1 MKRMIA
7 VTSSMIAY
15 ALFAV
20 AVAVAGGGQ
29 SKAALPKG
37 LSGLAGPFDLAGPLK
52 PEVRYYVQKTDLV
65 YLGFDGKRT
74 GTASF
79 TVKLRLVPAALSGKD
94 GDEFTVREVVLKSGD
109 GEPET
114 IPELAGWSYIFQDAA
129 GGIDEAGQVF
139 GIPHAKFLG
148 LKTNRGRTLGTIEDY
163 FIYNSFI
170 DFHAFAD
177 VFARPTEGGGG
188 IQDLKTI
195 GQSIRHAAAFSEPPV
210 NLGEAIKKGSV
221 FRNGDVRMSF
231 NGLRRRRL
239 RFGREHPE
247 DDRAHGPRQGRRHG
261 GRLGVHRRH
270 LCRPGDALGEEGDAG
285 RIRRHGDAGAGDG
298 RGGRGGGPGP
308 EVPVLHGPP
317 LDHEACQQGR
327 IREIGAP
334 ERRGRGGGE
343 APLSE
348 VSEPEPPSVTTSL
361 SGPMGTII
369 FRVLSPES

>member
-231 NGLRRRRL
+231 KGVSVVDGAACAVVGYDSGESTLKMIVPM
-239 RFGREHPE
+239 GP
-247 DDRAHGPRQGRRHG
+247 DRDVVTEGGSEYIGDIYVDLATRWVRKVTLDEFVVTETRVPAMGAAAGGAGQGQKFQSYT
-261 GRLGVHRRH
+261 VRH
-270 LCRPGDALGEEGDAG
+270 LITRLVNKEEF
-285 RIRRHGDAGAGDG
+285 
-298 RGGRGGGPGP
+298 
-308 EVPVLHGPP
+308 
-317 LDHEACQQGR
+317 
-327 IREIGAP
+327 
-334 ERRGRGGGE
+334 ER
-343 APLSE
+343 
-348 VSEPEPPSVTTSL
+348 
-361 SGPMGTII
+361 
-369 FRVLSPES
+369 